1 LAGWE
6 AFYNEATWSTERYFS
21 RKVVD
26 QVFASNPM
34 TLRLKQNATTLDGG
48 ESLELSSVFA
58 FQAAEWFT
66 EWDTYANVHKE
77 EMSAGRLDWKYLT
90 RAVVL
95 SQAQLL
101 KNSSSEER
109 RYDLAMQKNV
119 VAAKAM
125 ADAVGTALFAT
136 TQVTN
141 GIDSLDNY
149 CAAGTTTY
157 AGITRAT
164 TGDAATWASN
174 VDTTAVLSLSA
185 LQTGK
190 GAATEGN
197 ESPNFHVT
205 TQVNF
210 NRYFDLL
217 TPIQRIGSETMAT
230 AGFESLLFVN
240 APVVVDSHVADNYW
254 YMFNM
259 NHLDLAAHRM
269 AFFTFQR
276 SPMPVNQW
284 VHIGRYFLMG
294 NARGHAPRLN
304 TKFTSFT
311 S

>member
-1 LAGWE
+1 MA
-6 AFYNEATWSTERYFS
+6 
-21 RKVVD
+21 
-26 QVFASNPM
+26 
-34 TLRLKQNATTLDGG
+34 LRLKRNAVTLNGG
-48 ESLELSSVFA
+48 ESLELSGIYA
-58 FQAAEWFT
+58 FQAAEWFG

-77 EMSAGRLDWKYLT
+77 EISAGRLEWKYLT
-90 RAVVL
+90 RPVVL

-101 KNSSSEER
+101 KNSASEER

-119 VAAKAM
+119 VAARAM
-125 ADAVGTALFAT
+125 SDALGVALFAT

-141 GIDSLDNY
+141 GVDTLDNY
-149 CAAGTTTY
+149 VAAGTTTY

-164 TGDAATWASN
+164 TGDAATWAAN

-190 GAATEGN
+190 GNATEGN

-205 TQVNF
+205 TQANF

-217 TPIQRIGSETMAT
+217 TPIQRVGSETMT
-230 AGFESLLFVN
+230 SAGFDSLLFVGS
-240 APVVVDSHVADNYW
+240 PVVVDSHVTANYW

-276 SPMPVNQW
+276 SPVPVNQW
-284 VHIGRYFLMG
+284 VHIGRYYFMG
-294 NARGHAPRLN
+294 NARGHAPRFN